1 MKKPWSVCLR
11 TICLLAAVLA
21 LCLSAVS
28 AGAEIYVGQE
38 PPADWAD
45 RETLTLTAF
54 ATVSNDATLLEV
66 GGRSMLIDGGFKGW
80 RYKMAKAL
88 AAMGYEGHVD
98 VLFNT
103 HPHDDHLGAVAF
115 MVKDGLRADEFI
127 STFPKACSEPIQ
139 KTAVKYLDEAGIPY
153 RQLRN
158 GEEMDFGGAK
168 LVFWYYPDGKDPNAL
183 SCMLHITFG
192 NSTALLAADTTSTS
206 HKWFHANLGPEVMR
220 ADILKY
226 PHHGYTAVNGTFLDD
241 VSPRFC
247 YVTHRVLS
255 TAKVNAQ
262 LRKRGIPYLHTS
274 VGRVVMVTDGT
285 DWYITQYK
293 DQF

>member
-1 MKKPWSVCLR
+1 MIRKL
-11 TICLLAAVLA
+11 IAGMLAALSLVL
-21 LCLSAVS
+21 LLGGS
-28 AGAEIYVGQE
+28 AGADVYIDQE
-38 PPADWAD
+38 KPADWEERD
-45 RETLTLTAF
+45 LLRITALNLF
-54 ATVSNDATLLEV
+54 ENDAFVLEC
-66 GGRSMLIDGGFKGW
+66 GGQSMLIDGGVKP
-80 RYKMAKAL
+80 REKDL
-88 AAMGYEGHVD
+88 ADYLEAHNLSHLD
-98 VLFNT
+98 ILFNT